1 MTYDFRLSP
10 DFERQ
15 AKRLA
20 KHYPSFKKDLLLL
33 LESLKANPWQG
44 VDLGNGIRKIRMT
57 ISSKGRGK
65 SGGARVI
72 TMNVGV
78 DVEKMIIALLYIYDK
93 AEIENVSDQYLRQI
107 IQEMDI

>member
-1 MTYDFRLSP
+1 MIYDLRQSP

-15 AKRLA
+15 AKKLA
-20 KHYPSFKKDLLLL
+20 KHYPSFKQDLLLL

-44 VDLGNGIRKIRMT
+44 VDLGNGIRKVRMT

-72 TMNVGV
+72 TMNVNV

-93 AEIENVSDQYLRQI
+93 AEIDNISDKFLQQI
-107 IQEMDI
+107 IREMDL

>member
-15 AKRLA
+15 AKKLA
-20 KHYPSFKKDLLLL
+20 KHYPSFKKDLLVL

-44 VDLGNGIRKIRMT
+44 VDLGNGIRKVRMT

-72 TMNVGV
+72 TMNVNV

-93 AEIENVSDQYLRQI
+93 AEMENVSDKFLQQI
-107 IQEMDI
+107 IKEMNV

>member
-1 MTYDFRLSP
+1 MTYDFRPSP

-15 AKRLA
+15 AKKLA

-33 LESLKANPWQG
+33 LESLKADPWQG
-44 VDLGNGIRKIRMT
+44 VDLGNGIRKVRMT

-72 TMNVGV
+72 TMNVNV

-93 AEIENVSDQYLRQI
+93 AEMENVSDQFLQQI
-107 IQEMDI
+107 IKEMNV

>member
-1 MTYDFRLSP
+1 MTYDFRPSP

-15 AKRLA
+15 AKKLA

-33 LESLKANPWQG
+33 LESLKADPWQG
-44 VDLGNGIRKIRMT
+44 VDLGNGIRKVRMT

-72 TMNVGV
+72 TMNLNV

-93 AEIENVSDQYLRQI
+93 AEMENVSDQFLQQI
-107 IQEMDI
+107 IKEMDV

>member
-1 MTYDFRLSP
+1 MVYEFRPSP

-15 AKRLA
+15 AKKLA
-20 KHYPSFKKDLLLL
+20 KHYPSFKEDLLQL
-33 LESLKANPWQG
+33 LESLRENPYQG
-44 VDLGNGIRKIRMT
+44 VDLGGGIRKIRMT

-72 TMNVGV
+72 TMNVNI

-93 AEIENVSDQYLRQI
+93 AEIANVSDTFLQQI
-107 IQEMDI
+107 IKDLDM

>member
-15 AKRLA
+15 AKKLA
-20 KHYPSFKKDLLLL
+20 KHYPSFKKDLLVL
-33 LESLKANPWQG
+33 LESLKADPWQG
-44 VDLGNGIRKIRMT
+44 VDLGNGIRKVRMT

-72 TMNVGV
+72 TMNVNV

-93 AEIENVSDQYLRQI
+93 AEMENVSDKFLQQI
-107 IQEMDI
+107 IKEMNV

>member
-15 AKRLA
+15 AKKLA
-20 KHYPSFKKDLLLL
+20 KHYPSFKKDLLVL

-44 VDLGNGIRKIRMT
+44 VDLGNGIRKVRMT

-72 TMNVGV
+72 TMNVNV
-78 DVEKMIIALLYIYDK
+78 DIEKMIIALLYIYDK
-93 AEIENVSDQYLRQI
+93 AEMENVSDKFLQQI
-107 IQEMDI
+107 IKEMNV

>member
-1 MTYDFRLSP
+1 MTYDFRPSP

-15 AKRLA
+15 AKKLA

-33 LESLKANPWQG
+33 LESLKADPWQG
-44 VDLGNGIRKIRMT
+44 VDLGNGIRKVRMT

-72 TMNVGV
+72 TMNVNV

-93 AEIENVSDQYLRQI
+93 AEMENVSDSFLQQI
-107 IQEMDI
+107 IKEMDV

>member
-15 AKRLA
+15 AKKLA
-20 KHYPSFKKDLLLL
+20 KNYPSFKKDLLLL
-33 LESLKANPWQG
+33 LDSLKANPWQG
-44 VDLGNGIRKIRMT
+44 VDLGNGIRKVRMT

-72 TMNVGV
+72 TMNVNV
-78 DVEKMIIALLYIYDK
+78 DIEKMIIALLYIYDK

-107 IQEMDI
+107 IKEMDI

>member
-1 MTYDFRLSP
+1 MTYDFRPSP

-15 AKRLA
+15 AKKLA

-33 LESLKANPWQG
+33 LESLKADPWQG
-44 VDLGNGIRKIRMT
+44 VDLGNGIRKVRMT

-72 TMNVGV
+72 TMNVNV

-93 AEIENVSDQYLRQI
+93 AEMENVSDQFLQQI
-107 IQEMDI
+107 IKEMDV

>member
-1 MTYDFRLSP
+1 M
-10 DFERQ
+10 
-15 AKRLA
+15 
-20 KHYPSFKKDLLLL
+20 LL

-44 VDLGNGIRKIRMT
+44 VDLGNGIRKVRMT

-72 TMNVGV
+72 TMNVNV

-93 AEIENVSDQYLRQI
+93 AEIDNISDKFLQQI
-107 IQEMDI
+107 IREMDL

>member
-1 MTYDFRLSP
+1 MVYEFRPSP

-15 AKRLA
+15 AKKLA
-20 KHYPSFKKDLLLL
+20 KHYPSFKEDLLQL
-33 LESLKANPWQG
+33 LESLRENPYQG
-44 VDLGNGIRKIRMT
+44 VDLGGGIRKIRMT

-72 TMNVGV
+72 TMNVNI

-93 AEIENVSDQYLRQI
+93 AEIANVSDTFLRQI
-107 IQEMDI
+107 IKDLDM

>member
-1 MTYDFRLSP
+1 MTYDFRPSP

-15 AKRLA
+15 AKKLA
-20 KHYPSFKKDLLLL
+20 KHYPSFKKDLLLF
-33 LESLKANPWQG
+33 LESLKADPWQG
-44 VDLGNGIRKIRMT
+44 VDLGNGIRKVRMT

-72 TMNVGV
+72 TMNVNV

-93 AEIENVSDQYLRQI
+93 AEMANVSDQFLHQI
-107 IQEMDI
+107 IKEMDV

>member
-1 MTYDFRLSP
+1 MTYDFRPSP

-15 AKRLA
+15 AKKLA

-33 LESLKANPWQG
+33 LESLKADPWQG
-44 VDLGNGIRKIRMT
+44 VDLGNGIRKVRMT

-72 TMNVGV
+72 TMNVNI

-93 AEIENVSDQYLRQI
+93 AEMENVSDQFLQQI
-107 IQEMDI
+107 IKEMDV

>member
-15 AKRLA
+15 AKKLA

-33 LESLKANPWQG
+33 LESLKTNPWQG
-44 VDLGNGIRKIRMT
+44 VDLGNGIRKVRMT

-72 TMNVGV
+72 TMNVNV

-93 AEIENVSDQYLRQI
+93 AEMENVSDKFLQQI
-107 IQEMDI
+107 IKEMNV

>member
-1 MTYDFRLSP
+1 MTYDFRPSP

-15 AKRLA
+15 AKKLA

-33 LESLKANPWQG
+33 LESLKADPWQG
-44 VDLGNGIRKIRMT
+44 VDLGNGIRQVRMT
-57 ISSKGRGK
+57 LSSKGRGK

-72 TMNVGV
+72 TMNVNV

-93 AEIENVSDQYLRQI
+93 AEMENVSDQFLQQI
-107 IQEMDI
+107 IKEMDV

>member
-1 MTYDFRLSP
+1 MVYEFHPSP

-15 AKRLA
+15 AKKLA
-20 KHYPSFKKDLLLL
+20 KHYPSFKEDLLQL
-33 LESLKANPWQG
+33 LESLRENPYQG
-44 VDLGNGIRKIRMT
+44 VDLGGGIRKIRMT

-72 TMNVGV
+72 TMNVNI

-93 AEIENVSDQYLRQI
+93 AEIANVSDTFLQQI
-107 IQEMDI
+107 IKDLDM

>member
-15 AKRLA
+15 AKKLA
-20 KHYPSFKKDLLLL
+20 KHYPSFKKDFLLL
-33 LESLKANPWQG
+33 LESLKVNPWQG
-44 VDLGNGIRKIRMT
+44 VDLGNGIRKVRMT

-72 TMNVGV
+72 TMNVNV

-93 AEIENVSDQYLRQI
+93 AEMENVSDKFLQQI

>member
-15 AKRLA
+15 AKKLA
-20 KHYPSFKKDLLLL
+20 KHYPSFKKDFLLL

-44 VDLGNGIRKIRMT
+44 VDLGNGIRKVRMT
-57 ISSKGRGK
+57 ISSKSRGK

-72 TMNVGV
+72 TMNVNV

-93 AEIENVSDQYLRQI
+93 SEMENVSDKYLQQI
-107 IQEMDI
+107 IKEMGV

>member
-1 MTYDFRLSP
+1 MTYDFRPSP

-15 AKRLA
+15 AKKLA
-20 KHYPSFKKDLLLL
+20 KHYPSFKKNLLLL
-33 LESLKANPWQG
+33 LESLKADPWQG
-44 VDLGNGIRKIRMT
+44 VDLGNGIRKVRMT

-72 TMNVGV
+72 TMNVNV

-93 AEIENVSDQYLRQI
+93 AEMANVSDQFLQQI
-107 IQEMDI
+107 IKEMDV

>member
-1 MTYDFRLSP
+1 MTYDFRPSP

-15 AKRLA
+15 AKKLA

-33 LESLKANPWQG
+33 LESLKADPWQG
-44 VDLGNGIRKIRMT
+44 VDLGNGIRKVRMT
-57 ISSKGRGK
+57 ITSKGRGK

-72 TMNVGV
+72 TMNVNI

-93 AEIENVSDQYLRQI
+93 AEMENVSDQFLQQI
-107 IQEMDI
+107 IKEMDV